1 MDGEVM
7 PLEPKLR
14 GRVALV
20 TGAARGLGRGIA
32 LRLARLGADVAIA
45 DVNLAAAKEFNE
57 TLSAPTVMDECKG
70 LGVNSIGIE
79 GDVSRKD
86 HVTAMTERIVKE
98 LGSLDILVN
107 VAGGVLRPA
116 DRGAPSVMSEDDYRF
131 IMDINLTS
139 MIFCSQAAV
148 AAMRKKNWG
157 RIVSISSQ
165 AGLRGGTFA
174 AHYCVAKAGVTHFT
188 RCLAGE
194 VGPWGI
200 TVNCIAP
207 AYVNTSRALAQFPDR
222 QDLARTIPLRRLG
235 EPDDV
240 AKAVE
245 FFVTDLGDYVTGQCL
260 PVCGGLVLSPS

>member
-1 MDGEVM
+1 MTQPMDK
-7 PLEPKLR
+7 LEPKLK

-32 LRLARLGADVAIA
+32 LRLARLGADVVIA
-45 DVNLAAAKEFNE
+45 DVKLDAAKEFNE
-57 TLSAPTVMDECKG
+57 ALTAPTVMDECRS
-70 LGVNSIGIE
+70 LGVRSIGIE
-79 GDVSRKD
+79 GDVSNKA
-86 HVTAMTERIVKE
+86 HVTAMTDRIAGE

-116 DRGAPSVMSEDDYRF
+116 DKGAPSVMSEDDYRF

-148 AAMRKKNWG
+148 AIMRRKGWG

-174 AHYCVAKAGVTHFT
+174 AHYSVAKAGLTHYT

-207 AYVNTSRALAQFPDR
+207 AFINTSRAMAQFPDR
-222 QDLARTIPLRRLG
+222 QKLAETIPLRRIG
-235 EPDDV
+235 EPEDV

-245 FFVTDLGDYVTGQCL
+245 FFCSDLADYVTGQCL